1 MENIYWLNFLLGNLI
16 MNKKKLIELY
26 KEESANVFDKIPTQ
40 RIVEFVEMMFEAYE
54 NEQTV
59 FACGNG
65 GNVAS
70 VQNLVVDMNMHPFV
84 SEDKGVQTIPR
95 NNFKCVS
102 LCSDQATI
110 TGVGNDLGFRFIFSE
125 QLKYQ
130 GVKGDIVFGMSGS
143 GNSKNVLEAFRVAKE
158 KEMKTILVTRNSANN
173 CNNFADLIISLEGT
187 SEFPGQT
194 GGNNNNFHFEDI
206 LSKITHI
213 SVGLLKDKVHNEN

>member
-1 MENIYWLNFLLGNLI
+1 MDKVNLI
-16 MNKKKLIELY
+16 DLY
-26 KEESANVFDKIPTQ
+26 KKESADVFSSIPNTEIAKFVDMVFD
-40 RIVEFVEMMFEAYE
+40 VYE
-54 NEQTV
+54 NEGTI
-59 FACGNG
+59 FAAGNG

-70 VQNLVVDMNMHPFV
+70 VQNLVVDLNMHPFV
-84 SEDKGVQTIPR
+84 SEDKGSQTIAR

-110 TGVGNDLGFRFIFSE
+110 TGVSNDLGYEHIFSE

-130 GVKGDIVFGMSGS
+130 GGENDMFFGMSGS
-143 GNSKNVLEAFRVAKE
+143 GNSGNVLEAMKVAKD
-158 KEMKTILVTRNSANN
+158 KGMKTILVTRNKENK
-173 CNNFADLIISLEGT
+173 CNQYADLTISLEGT

-213 SVGLLKDKVHNEN
+213 SVGLLKEKVHND

>member
-1 MENIYWLNFLLGNLI
+1 
-16 MNKKKLIELY
+16 MNKKKLINLY
-26 KEESANVFDKIPTQ
+26 KIESSNVFHTIPTTK
-40 RIVEFVEMMFEAYE
+40 IVEFIDMMFEAYD

-84 SEDKGVQTIPR
+84 SEDKGAQTIPR

-130 GVKGDIVFGMSGS
+130 GVEGDVVFGMSGS

-158 KEMKTILVTRNSANN
+158 KGMKTILVTRNSVNN
-173 CNNFADLIISLEGT
+173 CNDFADLTISLEGT

-194 GGNNNNFHFEDI
+194 GGNNNNFHFEDF
-206 LSKITHI
+206 LSKLTHI
-213 SVGLLKDKVHNEN
+213 SVGLLKEKVHNENQS

>member
-1 MENIYWLNFLLGNLI
+1 
-16 MNKKKLIELY
+16 MNMLKWIDVY
-26 KEESANVFDKIPTQ
+26 KNESTEVFNTIPNKQIQ
-40 RIVEFVEMMFEAYE
+40 RFVQMIFEAYE

-84 SEDKGVQTIPR
+84 SEDKGAQTIPR

-110 TGVGNDLGFRFIFSE
+110 TGVSNDLGFRFIFSE

-130 GVKGDIVFGMSGS
+130 GKKGDVVFGMSGS
-143 GNSKNVLEAFRVAKE
+143 GNSQNVLEAFRVAKE
-158 KEMKTILVTRNSANN
+158 KGMKTILVTRNEINK
-173 CNNFADLIISLEGT
+173 CNDFSDLTISLTGE
-187 SEFPGQT
+187 SIFPGQT
-194 GGNNNNFHFEDI
+194 GGNNNNFHFEDV

-213 SVGLLKDKVHNEN
+213 SVGLLKEKVNNEN

>member
-1 MENIYWLNFLLGNLI
+1 
-16 MNKKKLIELY
+16 MNKKQLIDLY
-26 KEESANVFDKIPTQ
+26 KVESSNIFHNISTSK
-40 RIVEFVEMMFEAYE
+40 IVEFVDMMFEAYE

-110 TGVGNDLGFRFIFSE
+110 TGVSNDLGFRFIFSE

-143 GNSKNVLEAFRVAKE
+143 GNSKNVLEAFRVGKE
-158 KEMKTILVTRNSANN
+158 KGMKNILVTRNSTNN
-173 CNNFADLIISLEGT
+173 CNEFADLTISLEGT

-194 GGNNNNFHFEDI
+194 GGNNNNFHFEDF
-206 LSKITHI
+206 LSKLTHI
-213 SVGLLKDKVHNEN
+213 AVGLLKEKVHNENKS

>member
-1 MENIYWLNFLLGNLI
+1 
-16 MNKKKLIELY
+16 MNKKKLVELY
-26 KEESANVFDKIPTQ
+26 KEESANVFGNIPTQ
-40 RIVEFVEMMFEAYE
+40 KIVEFVDMVFEAYE
-54 NEQTV
+54 NEQTI
-59 FACGNG
+59 FACGIG

-95 NNFKCVS
+95 NGFKCVS
-102 LCSDQATI
+102 LCSAQATI
-110 TGVGNDLGFRFIFSE
+110 TGVSNDLGFRFIFSE

-130 GVKGDIVFGMSGS
+130 GYGDDIVFGMSGS

-158 KEMKTILVTRNSANN
+158 RGMKTILVTRNSVNN
-173 CNNFADLIISLEGT
+173 CNDFADLIITLKGI

-194 GGNNNNFHFEDI
+194 GGNNNNFHIEDI

-213 SVGLLKDKVHNEN
+213 SVGLLKEKVHNENKP

>member
-1 MENIYWLNFLLGNLI
+1 
-16 MNKKKLIELY
+16 MNKKELINLY
-26 KEESANVFDKIPTQ
+26 KVESSNVFHTIPTSKV
-40 RIVEFVEMMFEAYE
+40 VEFIDMMFEAYD

-84 SEDKGVQTIPR
+84 SEDKGAQTIPR

-130 GVKGDIVFGMSGS
+130 GVKGDVVFGMSGS

-158 KEMKTILVTRNSANN
+158 KGMKTILVTRNSVNN
-173 CNNFADLIISLEGT
+173 CNDFADLTISLEGT

-194 GGNNNNFHFEDI
+194 GGNNNNFHFEDF
-206 LSKITHI
+206 LSKLTHI
-213 SVGLLKDKVHNEN
+213 SVGLLKEKVHNENKS

>member
-1 MENIYWLNFLLGNLI
+1 
-16 MNKKKLIELY
+16 MNMLKWIDVY
-26 KEESANVFDKIPTQ
+26 KNESTEVFNKIPNKQIQ
-40 RIVEFVEMMFEAYE
+40 RFVQMIFEAYE

-84 SEDKGVQTIPR
+84 SEDKGAQTIPR

-110 TGVGNDLGFRFIFSE
+110 TGVSNDLGFRFIFSE

-130 GVKGDIVFGMSGS
+130 GKKGDVVFGMSGS
-143 GNSKNVLEAFRVAKE
+143 GNSQNVLEAFRVAKE
-158 KEMKTILVTRNSANN
+158 KGMKTILVTRNEINK
-173 CNNFADLIISLEGT
+173 CNDFSDLTISLTGE
-187 SEFPGQT
+187 SIFPGQT
-194 GGNNNNFHFEDI
+194 GGNNNNFHFEDF
-206 LSKITHI
+206 LSKLTHI
-213 SVGLLKDKVHNEN
+213 AVGLLKEKVNNEN

>member
-1 MENIYWLNFLLGNLI
+1 
-16 MNKKKLIELY
+16 MNKKELINLY
-26 KEESANVFDKIPTQ
+26 KVESSNVFHTIPTSKV
-40 RIVEFVEMMFEAYE
+40 VEFIDMMFEAYD

-84 SEDKGVQTIPR
+84 SEDKGAQTIPR

-102 LCSDQATI
+102 LCSDQASI
-110 TGVGNDLGFRFIFSE
+110 TGIGNDLGFRFIFSE

-143 GNSKNVLEAFRVAKE
+143 GNSKNVLEAFRVARE
-158 KEMKTILVTRNSANN
+158 KEMKTILVTRNSVNN
-173 CNNFADLIISLEGT
+173 CNDFADLTISLEGT

-194 GGNNNNFHFEDI
+194 GGNNNNFHFEDF
-206 LSKITHI
+206 LSKLTHI
-213 SVGLLKDKVHNEN
+213 SVGLLKEKVHNENKS

>member
-1 MENIYWLNFLLGNLI
+1 
-16 MNKKKLIELY
+16 MNMLKWIDVY
-26 KEESANVFDKIPTQ
+26 KNESTEVFNTIPNKQIQ
-40 RIVEFVEMMFEAYE
+40 RFVQMIFEAYE

-84 SEDKGVQTIPR
+84 SEDKGAQTIPR

-110 TGVGNDLGFRFIFSE
+110 TGVSNDLGFRFIFSE

-130 GVKGDIVFGMSGS
+130 GKKGDVVFGMSGS

-158 KEMKTILVTRNSANN
+158 RDMKTILVTRNSVNN
-173 CNNFADLIISLEGT
+173 CNDFADLTISLEGT

-213 SVGLLKDKVHNEN
+213 AVGLLKEKVHNEN

>member
-1 MENIYWLNFLLGNLI
+1 
-16 MNKKKLIELY
+16 MNMLKWIDVY
-26 KEESANVFDKIPTQ
+26 KNESTEVFNTIPNKQIQ
-40 RIVEFVEMMFEAYE
+40 RFVQMIFEAYE

-84 SEDKGVQTIPR
+84 SEDKGAQTIPR
-95 NNFKCVS
+95 NKFKCVS
-102 LCSDQATI
+102 LCSDQASM
-110 TGVGNDLGFRFIFSE
+110 TGISNDLGFRFVFSE

-130 GVKGDIVFGMSGS
+130 GKKGDIVFGMSGS

-158 KEMKTILVTRNSANN
+158 RGMKTILVTRNSVNT
-173 CNNFADLIISLEGT
+173 CSDFSDLVISLEGT

-194 GGNNNNFHFEDI
+194 GGNNNNFHFEDV

-213 SVGLLKDKVHNEN
+213 SVGLLKERVHNEN

>member
-1 MENIYWLNFLLGNLI
+1 
-16 MNKKKLIELY
+16 MNKKQLIDLY
-26 KEESANVFDKIPTQ
+26 KVESSNIFHNISTSK
-40 RIVEFVEMMFEAYE
+40 IVEFVDMMFEAYE

-110 TGVGNDLGFRFIFSE
+110 TGVSNDLGFRFIFSE

-143 GNSKNVLEAFRVAKE
+143 GNSKNVLEAFRVARK
-158 KEMKTILVTRNSANN
+158 KGMKTILVTRNPVNTCRDFS
-173 CNNFADLIISLEGT
+173 DLIISLRGE

-206 LSKITHI
+206 LSKLTHI
-213 SVGLLKDKVHNEN
+213 AVGLLKEKVHNEN

>member
-1 MENIYWLNFLLGNLI
+1 MDKVNLI
-16 MNKKKLIELY
+16 NLY
-26 KEESANVFDKIPTQ
+26 KKESNDVFDSIPSTE
-40 RIVEFVEMMFEAYE
+40 IAKFVDMVFEAYN
-54 NEQTV
+54 NEQTI

-110 TGVGNDLGFRFIFSE
+110 TGVSNDLGFRFIFSE

-130 GVKGDIVFGMSGS
+130 GNKNDIVFGMSGS

-158 KEMKTILVTRNSANN
+158 RGMKTILVTRNLINN
-173 CNNFADLIISLEGT
+173 CNEFADLTISLEGT

-213 SVGLLKDKVHNEN
+213 SVGLLKEKVHNEN

>member
-1 MENIYWLNFLLGNLI
+1 
-16 MNKKKLIELY
+16 MNKTDLINLY
-26 KEESANVFDKIPTQ
+26 KKESSDVFNSIPSIEIVKFVDMVFD
-40 RIVEFVEMMFEAYE
+40 VYE
-54 NEQTV
+54 NEGTI
-59 FACGNG
+59 FAAGNG

-70 VQNLVVDMNMHPFV
+70 VQNLVVDLNMHPFV
-84 SEDKGVQTIPR
+84 SEDKGKQTIPR

-110 TGVGNDLGFRFIFSE
+110 TGVSNDLGYEHIFSE

-130 GVKGDIVFGMSGS
+130 GGENDMFFGMSGS
-143 GNSKNVLEAFRVAKE
+143 GNSGNVLEAMKVAKD
-158 KEMKTILVTRNSANN
+158 KGMKTILVTRNKENK
-173 CNNFADLIISLEGT
+173 CNQYADLTISLEGT

-213 SVGLLKDKVHNEN
+213 SVGLLKEKVHND

>member
-1 MENIYWLNFLLGNLI
+1 
-16 MNKKKLIELY
+16 MNKKKLINLY
-26 KEESANVFDKIPTQ
+26 KVESSNVFHTIPTTK
-40 RIVEFVEMMFEAYE
+40 IVEFIDMMFEAYD

-84 SEDKGVQTIPR
+84 SEDKGAQTIPR

-130 GVKGDIVFGMSGS
+130 GVEGDVVFGMSGS

-158 KEMKTILVTRNSANN
+158 KGMKTILVTRNSVNN
-173 CNNFADLIISLEGT
+173 CNDFADLTISLEGT

-194 GGNNNNFHFEDI
+194 GGNNNNFHFEDF
-206 LSKITHI
+206 LSKLTHI
-213 SVGLLKDKVHNEN
+213 SVGLLKEKVHNENKS

>member
-1 MENIYWLNFLLGNLI
+1 
-16 MNKKKLIELY
+16 MNKRKLIELY
-26 KEESANVFDKIPTQ
+26 KLESSNVFRKIPTDK
-40 RIVEFVEMMFEAYE
+40 IIEFVDMVFEAYN
-54 NEQTV
+54 NEQTI
-59 FACGNG
+59 FACCNG

-110 TGVGNDLGFRFIFSE
+110 TGVSNDLGFRFIFSE

-130 GVKGDIVFGMSGS
+130 GNKNDIVFGMSGS

-158 KEMKTILVTRNSANN
+158 RGMKTILVTRNLINN
-173 CNNFADLIISLEGT
+173 CNEFADLTISLEGT

-213 SVGLLKDKVHNEN
+213 SVGLLKEKVHNEN

>member
-1 MENIYWLNFLLGNLI
+1 MD
-16 MNKKKLIELY
+16 KVKLIDLY
-26 KEESANVFDKIPTQ
+26 KIESSTVFNNIPTDKI
-40 RIVEFVEMMFEAYE
+40 IEFVDMMFEAYE
-54 NEQTV
+54 NARTV

-65 GNVAS
+65 GIVAS

-84 SEDKGVQTIPR
+84 SEDKSAQTIPR

-110 TGVGNDLGFRFIFSE
+110 TGVSNDLGFRFIFSE

-130 GVKGDIVFGMSGS
+130 GVKDDIVFGMSGS

-158 KEMKTILVTRNSANN
+158 RGMKTILVTRNSVNN
-173 CNNFADLIISLEGT
+173 CNDFADLTISLEGT
-187 SEFPGQT
+187 SKFPGQT

-213 SVGLLKDKVHNEN
+213 SVGLLKEKIHNEN